1 MSSIMLK
8 EIQEI
13 PEALERLAD
22 YYSSDQGSV
31 QLKHLQTCLND
42 KETRHVMFVGM
53 GTSLF
58 ASMLG
63 TYKLHEAGI
72 LANSYEAGEL
82 LHFQHPIVSSNDM
95 IFLISQ
101 SGKSV
106 ELLKLAESL
115 KGSATLAAM
124 TENIDGPM
132 AKACDIIL
140 PMMAGQ
146 EDGPATKT
154 YVNTL
159 ALSYLT
165 ASTLAGNDIQTTVA
179 LLREVAA
186 MQRTLLDQREEIVSS
201 VIDFLPDP
209 NFINLIA
216 RGSSVSST
224 HAGAL
229 ILKETS
235 KLFTE
240 PITSAAFRHGPI
252 ETVRTPGHAA
262 FVFATEERTRCI
274 NINLAEE
281 MASLGSKVI
290 LITSEDGPSQ
300 GNLLR
305 VVLPDAPQGLSPLL
319 EIMPLEF
326 VSMEYAVRRGHPI
339 GEFVVGGK
347 VTEVE

>member
-13 PEALERLAD
+13 PQALQRLAD
-22 YYSSDQGSV
+22 YYSSEEGLAKLQ
-31 QLKHLQTCLND
+31 HLQSCLNNND
-42 KETRHVMFVGM
+42 TRHVMFVGM

-63 TYKLHEAGI
+63 TYQLHEAGI

-82 LHFQHPIVSSNDM
+82 LHFQHPIVSSNDLV
-95 IFLISQ
+95 ILISQ

-115 KGSATLAAM
+115 KGNATLAAI
-124 TENIDGPM
+124 TEDTEGQM
-132 AKACDIIL
+132 ASACDIVL

-146 EDGPATKT
+146 ENGPATKT

-159 ALSYLT
+159 ALSYLI
-165 ASTLAGNDIQTTVA
+165 ASVLAGNDIQTVVGY
-179 LLREVAA
+179 LRKVTT
-186 MQRTLLDQREEIVSS
+186 MQQTLLDRREEIVAKI
-201 VIDFLPDP
+201 IDFLPDP

-224 HAGAL
+224 YAGAL

-252 ETVRTPGHAA
+252 ETVKTPGHAA
-262 FVFATEERTRCI
+262 FVFANEERTRKI

-281 MASLGSKVI
+281 MSSLGSKVI
-290 LITSEDGPSQ
+290 LITCQDGPSNE
-300 GNLLR
+300 NLLR
-305 VVLPDAPQGLSPLL
+305 IVLPDAPGGLSPLL
-319 EIMPLEF
+319 EILPLEF

>member
-1 MSSIMLK
+1 MSSIMLT

-13 PEALERLAD
+13 PVALERLAD
-22 YYSSDQGSV
+22 YYSSDDGAAKLK
-31 QLKHLQTCLND
+31 QLQSCLNE
-42 KETRHVMFVGM
+42 KQTRHVMFVGM

-63 TYKLHEAGI
+63 TYQLHEAGI

-82 LHFQHPIVSSNDM
+82 LHFQHPIVSSNDLV
-95 IFLISQ
+95 FLISQ

-115 KGSATLAAM
+115 KGSSNLVAM
-124 TENIDGPM
+124 TEDVQGPM
-132 AKACDIIL
+132 AKACDVVL
-140 PMMAGQ
+140 PMMAGK

-159 ALSYLT
+159 ALSYVIAAALADKDT
-165 ASTLAGNDIQTTVA
+165 ARTVA
-179 LLREVAA
+179 DLREVAQ
-186 MQRTLLDQREEIVSS
+186 MQRTLLDQREDIVSK
-201 VIDFLPDP
+201 IINHLPDP
-209 NFINLIA
+209 SFINLIA
-216 RGSSVSST
+216 SGSSVSST
-224 HAGAL
+224 YAGAL

-252 ETVRTPGHAA
+252 ETVRTSGHSA
-262 FVFATEERTRCI
+262 FVFATEQRTRSI
-274 NINLAEE
+274 NINLAKE
-281 MASLGSKVI
+281 MASFGSKVI
-290 LITSEDGPSQ
+290 LLTSESGESE
-300 GNLLR
+300 GNMLR
-305 VVLPDAPQGLSPLL
+305 VVLPDAPGGLSPLL

-347 VTEVE
+347 VTEIE

>member
-186 MQRTLLDQREEIVSS
+186 MQRTLLDQREEIVSA

-224 HAGAL
+224 HAGSL

-262 FVFATEERTRCI
+262 FVFATEARTRCI

-290 LITSEDGPSQ
+290 LITTEDGPSQ

-305 VVLPDAPQGLSPLL
+305 VVLPDAPAGLSPLL